1 MSLVLNVPDFWIYQ
15 DSEYVRVLNMPG
27 FGMVYSLQLGIR
39 DSGFRIQ
46 FRYSVFT
53 AFPDL
58 KDFQDIQKHKSIKIK
73 RKRKIVP
80 EPIVFSTNKALNYH
94 QMLGK
99 RTKIQ

>member
-1 MSLVLNVPDFWIYQ
+1 
-15 DSEYVRVLNMPG
+15 MPG
-27 FGMVYSLQLGIR
+27 FGMVHSLQLGIR

-73 RKRKIVP
+73 TKRKIVP
-80 EPIVFSTNKALNYH
+80 EPISLKLPLNVRKKY
-94 QMLGK
+94 QN
-99 RTKIQ
+99 TIKI